1 MYIPFTFSAPSST
14 GNLIPNYSWSFYQ
27 TLAAN
32 RGVDVWY
39 INQFGKYD
47 GLTLFNDGPGTQ
59 TISGS
64 VNSPFTPWI
73 ANVSTNFTTGGAPQ
87 ITGVS
92 GGAIYTIGSI
102 VELTITLNSF
112 SVYGNTRRYFNLKYT
127 NGSGQQLTTGC
138 FGGSSGLGGVGDA
151 ATQPN
156 VKIMNPLSETIYTPK
171 VDGSATGCGGSSGA
185 FLFGLIPS

>member
-73 ANVSTNFTTGGAPQ
+73 ANVSTNFRNGGQPKK
-87 ITGVS
+87 TGVS
-92 GGAIYTIGSI
+92 GGAI
-102 VELTITLNSF
+102 
-112 SVYGNTRRYFNLKYT
+112 
-127 NGSGQQLTTGC
+127 
-138 FGGSSGLGGVGDA
+138 
-151 ATQPN
+151 
-156 VKIMNPLSETIYTPK
+156 
-171 VDGSATGCGGSSGA
+171 
-185 FLFGLIPS
+185 